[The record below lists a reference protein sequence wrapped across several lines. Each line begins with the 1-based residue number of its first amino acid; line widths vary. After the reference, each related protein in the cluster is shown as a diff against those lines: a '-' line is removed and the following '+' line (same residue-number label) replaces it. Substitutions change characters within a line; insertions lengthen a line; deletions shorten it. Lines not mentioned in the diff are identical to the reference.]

1 MICIKN
7 IYVEHIYLACGRTDM
22 RKSINGLAAIVQ
34 QNFRLDPYSNDIFLF
49 CGRKA
54 DRIKALLWDGNGF
67 LLMYKRLD
75 EGRFQWPRT
84 KQDVQKISE
93 QQLRWL
99 MDGLDIEQ
107 PKALK
112 NTSRKLVI

>member
-7 IYVEHIYLACGRTDM
+7 IYVKHIYLACGRTDM

-112 NTSRKLVI
+112 NTSRKLAI